1 MIRALYSIF
10 MRLAQPFMRARLM
23 RRGVL
28 EPGYLLAMDERFGRY
43 STDANGPMPEP
54 GSVWIHAVSLGETRA
69 AAMLITALR
78 ARLPGMRLL
87 LTHGTATGRE
97 EGAKLLQPGDLQAWQ
112 PWDTPEAVA
121 RFLAH
126 FKPRIGILIET
137 EVWPNLVATAK
148 QMRVPLALVNARMS
162 GKSLSTSL
170 KLGWLSRPAYGS
182 LAGVWAQTQAD
193 AGRLFQLGAPVQGVL
208 GNIKFDATLD
218 ADQLARGRMWRK
230 SLRLPVVMLA
240 VSREGEEAQ
249 LIELLR
255 EQLRD
260 HASSAAPKMA
270 AQVQWMIV
278 PRHPQ
283 RFDEVAQLL
292 EAGGFNVSR
301 RSQWVDGPQN
311 TLPREGVDARPTVWL
326 GDSMG
331 EMPLYYGLAD
341 AALLG
346 GSFEKLGGQNLIE
359 AAACGCPVIM
369 GPHTF
374 NFAEAASLA
383 NAAGAAQRVPTLA
396 RAVVAACETVL
407 DAPSLQASR
416 HNALAFAQAHR
427 GSASLLAAAIED
439 LLNQTPAL

>member
-1 MIRALYSIF
+1 MMRQLYSLF
-10 MRLAQPFMRARLM
+10 MRLAQPFARARLK
-23 RRGVL
+23 RRGVQ
-28 EPGYLLAMDERFGRY
+28 EPGYLLAMDERFGHY
-43 STDANGPMPEP
+43 EHPQQAMAGC
-54 GSVWIHAVSLGETRA
+54 VWVHAVSLGETRA
-69 AAMLITALR
+69 AAMLIAALR

-97 EGAKLLQPGDLQAWQ
+97 EGAKLLLDGDLQAWQ

-121 RFLAH
+121 RFLTH

-137 EVWPNLVATAK
+137 EVWPNLVAVCK
-148 QMRVPLALVNARMS
+148 QMSVPLVLANARMS
-162 GKSLSTSL
+162 GKSLATSL
-170 KLGWLSRPAYGS
+170 KLGWLSRPAYS
-182 LAGVWAQTQAD
+182 ALAGVWAQTQAD
-193 AGRLFQLGAPVQGVL
+193 AGRLWQLGASIQGVF
-208 GNIKFDATLD
+208 GNIKFDATPD
-218 ADQLARGRMWRK
+218 AGQLAQGRLWHK
-230 SLRLPVVMLA
+230 ALRLPVVMLA

-249 LIELLR
+249 LLDLLR
-255 EQLRD
+255 GPLTGT
-260 HASSAAPKMA
+260 APGMA
-270 AQVQWMIV
+270 GRVQWMIV

-283 RFDEVAQLL
+283 RFDEVAALI
-292 EAGGFNVSR
+292 EAGGFKVSR
-301 RSQWVDGPQN
+301 RSQWVDGPHHADGV
-311 TLPREGVDARPTVWL
+311 LPTIWL

-383 NAAGAAQRVPTLA
+383 NAAGAAQRAPTLA
-396 RAVVAACETVL
+396 RAVAAACETVL
-407 DAPSLQASR
+407 DASSLQASR

-427 GSASLLAAAIED
+427 GSAALLAAAIED
-439 LLNQTPAL
+439 LLNKVSAD

>member
-1 MIRALYSIF
+1 MIRQLYSVF

-23 RRGVL
+23 RRGAL
-28 EPGYLLAMDERFGRY
+28 EPGYLQSMDERFGRY
-43 STDANGPMPEP
+43 AGPAPTP
-54 GSVWIHAVSLGETRA
+54 GCIWIHAVSLGETRA
-69 AAMLITALR
+69 AAILIAALR

-97 EGAKLLQPGDLQAWQ
+97 EGTKLLLPGDLQAWQ
-112 PWDTPEAVA
+112 PWDTPDAVA

-137 EVWPNLVATAK
+137 EVWPNLVATCKA
-148 QMRVPLALVNARMS
+148 MNVPVVLANARMS
-162 GKSLSTSL
+162 GKSLGASL
-170 KLGWLSRPAYGS
+170 KLRWLSRPAYS
-182 LAGVWAQTQAD
+182 ALAAVWAQTQAD
-193 AGRLFQLGAPVQGVL
+193 ASRLWQLGAPVQGVF
-208 GNIKFDATLD
+208 GNIKFDATPD
-218 ADQLARGRMWRK
+218 VDQLAQGRLWHK
-230 SLRLPVVMLA
+230 ALRLPVVMLA

-249 LIELLR
+249 LLEILR
-255 EQLRD
+255 GQLTGT
-260 HASSAAPKMA
+260 APKN
-270 AQVQWMIV
+270 VSHIQWMIV

-283 RFDEVAQLL
+283 RFDEVAGLI
-292 EAGGFNVSR
+292 EAGGFKVSR
-301 RSQWVDGPQN
+301 RSQWSDGPHQAAGAAF
-311 TLPREGVDARPTVWL
+311 PPIWL

-383 NAAGAAQRVPTLA
+383 NAAGAAQRVPTMA
-396 RAVVAACETVL
+396 RGVVAACETVL
-407 DAPSLQASR
+407 DAQALSASR

-427 GSASLLAAAIED
+427 GSADLLAAAIED
-439 LLNQTPAL
+439 LLKKTSAP

>member
-1 MIRALYSIF
+1 MIRQIYSLF
-10 MRLAQPFMRARLM
+10 MRLAQPFVRARLK
-23 RRGVL
+23 RRGAL
-28 EPGYLLAMDERFGRY
+28 ESGYLLAMDERFGRY
-43 STDANGPMPEP
+43 STSDNPQQAMAGC
-54 GSVWIHAVSLGETRA
+54 VWIHAVSLGETRA
-69 AAMLITALR
+69 AAILITALR

-97 EGAKLLQPGDLQAWQ
+97 EGAKLLQAGDLQVWQ

-126 FKPRIGILIET
+126 FRPRIGILMET
-137 EVWPNLVATAK
+137 EVWPNLVATCKAMK
-148 QMRVPLALVNARMS
+148 VPVVLANARMS
-162 GKSLSTSL
+162 GKSLGTSL
-170 KLGWLSRPAYGS
+170 KLKWLSRPAYS
-182 LAGVWAQTQAD
+182 ELTAVWAQTQAD
-193 AGRLFQLGAPVQGVL
+193 ASRLRQLGAPVQGVF
-208 GNIKFDATLD
+208 GNIKFDATPD
-218 ADQLARGRMWRK
+218 VDQLAQGRLWHK
-230 SLRLPVVMLA
+230 ALRLPVVMLA

-249 LIELLR
+249 LLEILR
-255 EQLRD
+255 GQLTGT
-260 HASSAAPKMA
+260 APKMA
-270 AQVQWMIV
+270 SHIQWMIV

-283 RFDEVAQLL
+283 RFDEVAGLI
-292 EAGGFNVSR
+292 EAGGFKVSR
-301 RSQWVDGPQN
+301 RSQWSDGPHQAAGAA
-311 TLPREGVDARPTVWL
+311 LPHIWL

-359 AAACGCPVIM
+359 ATACGCPVIM

-396 RAVVAACETVL
+396 RGVVAACETVL
-407 DAPSLQASR
+407 DAQALSASR

-427 GSASLLAAAIED
+427 GSADLLAVAIED
-439 LLNQTPAL
+439 LLKKTSAP

>member
-23 RRGVL
+23 RRGAL
-28 EPGYLLAMDERFGRY
+28 EPGYLLAIDERFGRY
-43 STDANGPMPEP
+43 STDADGAMPEP
-54 GSVWIHAVSLGETRA
+54 GCLWIHAVSLGETRA
-69 AAMLITALR
+69 AAILITALR
-78 ARLPGMRLL
+78 SRMPGMRLL

-97 EGAKLLQPGDLQAWQ
+97 EGGKLLQPGDLQAWQ

-121 RFLAH
+121 RFLTH

-148 QMRVPLALVNARMS
+148 QMNVPLVLANARMS
-162 GKSLSTSL
+162 SKSLSTSL
-170 KLGWLSRPAYGS
+170 KLGWLSRPAYS
-182 LAGVWAQTQAD
+182 ALAGAWAQTQAD
-193 AGRLFQLGAPVQGVL
+193 ASRLYQLGAPVQGVF
-208 GNIKFDATLD
+208 GNIKFDATPD
-218 ADQLARGRMWRK
+218 ADLLARGRLWRK

-249 LIELLR
+249 LVELLR
-255 EQLRD
+255 SYYVA
-260 HASSAAPKMA
+260 ASASQVKVTD
-270 AQVQWMIV
+270 VQWMIV

-283 RFDEVAQLL
+283 RFDDVARLI

-301 RSQWVDGPQN
+301 RSDWAYGPQN
-311 TLPREGVDARPTVWL
+311 SVPQEGVDVSPTLWL

-439 LLNQTPAL
+439 LLNKTPAP